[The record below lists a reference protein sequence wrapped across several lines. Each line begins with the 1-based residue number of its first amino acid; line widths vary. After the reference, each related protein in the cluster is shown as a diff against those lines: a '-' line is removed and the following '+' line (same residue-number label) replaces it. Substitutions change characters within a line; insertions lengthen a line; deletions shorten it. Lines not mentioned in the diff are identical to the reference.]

1 MGCVV
6 YEELSAKWKSLIEY
20 SGEESANEGATLAVY
35 YEMVEHRMSCEVC
48 KNEDLSHGILQKRGR
63 H

>member
-48 KNEDLSHGILQKRGR
+48 KNAT
-63 H
+63 